1 MTRVSALLLA
11 SMFMLA
17 CSTGVS
23 PKTATSSSCDTASLE
38 MALAGGGVAAGT
50 VRAYIELR
58 NISGGECE
66 VFGYLKLDLLDLEG
80 RPVPARIEQSS
91 NDLSLQTPA
100 PFAAVA
106 LPVHGRAYAPLR
118 WYDAAEPCVTVYK
131 LRITPPGS
139 TGAAVIRVGPDAF
152 ANVVICSGGLV
163 TMNPVRAAP
172 Y

>member
-17 CSTGVS
+17 CATGVS

-66 VFGYLKLDLLDLEG
+66 VFGYLKLELLDLEG

-91 NDLSLQTPA
+91 NDLFLQSPA

-139 TGAAVIRVGPDAF
+139 SGAAVIRVGPDAF

>member
-38 MALAGGGVAAGT
+38 MALVGGGVAAGT
-50 VRAYIELR
+50 VRADIELR
-58 NISGGECE
+58 NISAGECE
-66 VFGYLKLDLLDLEG
+66 LYGYLKLDLLDEG

-91 NDLSLQTPA
+91 NDLFLHTPA

-106 LPVHGRAYAPLR
+106 LPMHGRAYAPLR
-118 WYDAAEPCVTVYK
+118 WHDAAEPGVTVYK
-131 LRITPPGS
+131 LRIMPPGS

-163 TMNPVRAAP
+163 TMNPIRAAP